1 MDFII
6 FAIKL
11 VIVNLLALYAF
22 VFLKILLK
30 KLVVDPLF
38 KLTKKHLDKKKDQE
52 AAEVTEEE
60 TPSEEDS
67 KKKRKNNRIAMF
79 LHTLEDDDDEEETD
93 EEKPEG
99 TEGDGEDKNEPEEKL
114 YGPVSSFFLGLFFEG
129 DQFQYARSWVVRTR
143 MVLQCFIVLVEILYL
158 FFIGVVLLFIIG
170 CEFFISYKVNFRKDF
185 FKSNKKNKEGN
196 N

>member
-1 MDFII
+1 MTVFAIIFSLFNKLSAFIGGIPFIGKLITNAVNSLNSQVDFII

-67 KKKRKNNRIAMF
+67 KKKRKNNSGAALRIA
-79 LHTLEDDDDEEETD
+79 
-93 EEKPEG
+93 
-99 TEGDGEDKNEPEEKL
+99 
-114 YGPVSSFFLGLFFEG
+114 
-129 DQFQYARSWVVRTR
+129 
-143 MVLQCFIVLVEILYL
+143 I
-158 FFIGVVLLFIIG
+158 
-170 CEFFISYKVNFRKDF
+170 
-185 FKSNKKNKEGN
+185 
-196 N
+196 